1 MGAVREVA
9 VVILGI
15 SLLTFIALFGHVPR
29 LR

>member
-15 SLLTFIALFGHVPR
+15 TFLTFIALFGHVPK